1 MKKRLNAANNTP
13 ADTKH
18 FAVAAS
24 ADEVGL
30 QLTKMKAELRK
41 DNVLAKPRMFIFNE
55 FSEAHT
61 LVMRTYGNSKKKA
74 DQVKVQM
81 SDQSNG
87 LALCRPC
94 SGTPRQTCS
103 RFHTAWAD
111 YDRSRSSGLV
121 KSH

>member
-41 DNVLAKPRMFIFNE
+41 DNTLAKPRMFIFNE

-61 LVMRTYGNSKKKA
+61 LVMRTYGNSKKKT

-81 SDQSNG
+81 PDQSDG
-87 LALCRPC
+87 LRSCPL
-94 SGTPRQTCS
+94 SSVQW
-103 RFHTAWAD
+103 HTHENPP
-111 YDRSRSSGLV
+111 SF
-121 KSH
+121 SHCMNKLR